1 MRSGSDGILDDSRR
15 CSCLSASKIDVHGL
29 GLITVALASQTVT
42 ILRTNVQELYY
53 WYHTLLP
60 TKHFIKQTIPK

>member
-1 MRSGSDGILDDSRR
+1 MGSYDGSRR
-15 CSCLSASKIDVHGL
+15 CPRLSTSKIDVHRL
-29 GLITVALASQTVT
+29 GLITVASASRTVT
-42 ILRTNVQELYY
+42 IIRTNVQELYY